1 MDEYLVTE
9 INFNGNKPL
18 CCTKYIRNFKVQQL
32 YQSAEQVWSR
42 EQMIEELINN
52 GTTVYFSVEGS
63 HKTLDYDDELNRF
76 PISIVSLPT
85 FNV

>member
-1 MDEYLVTE
+1 MSEYMITE

-32 YQSAEQVWSR
+32 HQSTEQIWSR
-42 EQMIEELINN
+42 EQMIEELIN
-52 GTTVYFSVEGS
+52 GAKVCFLVEGS
-63 HKTLDYDDELNRF
+63 HQKLDYDDELNRF

-85 FNV
+85 FNI